1 MSKTLPKLKHPTFV
15 AQLPISKQKVTYRAF
30 TVQEEKNVLVAAE
43 AESNAIG
50 SIIAVS
56 WDLVDIC
63 TFGKLNKD
71 TLPAADF
78 EWLLLQI
85 RSKSVGEIVE
95 GSIVCD
101 SCGEKSKY
109 DLNLNNL
116 VVEGEWKTK
125 DITIQPGYI
134 ISVGYPT
141 AASALETVD
150 MIAGRD
156 ERLLATC
163 IKTVT
168 VDNEVFK
175 QEDVEMIEMVDL
187 ILDLPSNIYNKLVD
201 FIQTGP
207 RLVYRDT
214 HTCPKCGHVQDVRIE
229 GFDNFFV

>member
-1 MSKTLPKLKHPTFV
+1 MTKTLPKLKHPTF
-15 AQLPISKQKVTYRAF
+15 ATILPVSKQKVTYRAF

-43 AESNAIG
+43 AEGDALS
-50 SIIAVS
+50 SIISVA
-56 WDLVDIC
+56 WDLVNAC
-63 TFGKLNKD
+63 TEGKLNRK

-95 GSIVCD
+95 GNIKCD
-101 SCGEKSKY
+101 ACEERGKH

-125 DITIQPGYI
+125 DITIQPGYVI
-134 ISVGYPT
+134 TVGYPT
-141 AASALETVD
+141 AESALETVD
-150 MIAGRD
+150 MVAGRD
-156 ERLLATC
+156 ERVLATC

-168 VDNEVFK
+168 VDDEVYK
-175 QEDVEMIEMVDL
+175 QEDINLVELVELV
-187 ILDLPSNIYNKLVD
+187 LDLPSNIYNKLVD

-207 RLVYRDT
+207 RLVYRDRYV
-214 HTCPKCGHVQDVRIE
+214 CPKCAHEQDVRIE